1 MLNVSTYVLLI
12 RQLILWLVSTDR
24 ASSFC
29 YLSLWFLSQRSLTP
43 ILSQY
48 RYRYRWKYRYHRSLV
63 SPVGSQFIA
72 GQANGPFFSF
82 FLELLYCLLARPTK
96 KSVFQNWPNVNVNSL
111 FFLSPFS
118 LSPSLPLSFLSPPLF
133 FPLSFL
139 SSLPLF
145 LSLSLFLSISISHY
159 VSNADRRWTF

>member
-1 MLNVSTYVLLI
+1 MLI
-12 RQLILWLVSTDR
+12 RQLILRLVSTDR

-43 ILSQY
+43 ILSQ
-48 RYRYRWKYRYHRSLV
+48 YRYRWKYRYHRSLV

-82 FLELLYCLLARPTK
+82 FRELLYCLLARPTK

-118 LSPSLPLSFLSPPLF
+118 LSTSLPSLFS
-133 FPLSFL
+133 LSFL
-139 SSLPLF
+139 SSLPLSPF
-145 LSLSLFLSISISHY
+145 CPVSLLSLFPCSLSLSIYLSLSLTLLQC
-159 VSNADRRWTF
+159 